1 MTLTYASLET
11 GFGGF
16 DLAAEQEGYTN
27 VFQCE
32 IDPFCTRLL
41 KYHFPNADHYGDIRD
56 FNATKYRGRI
66 NVLTAGFPCQPF
78 SVAGTQKGVDD
89 ERFIWPENLR
99 IIRECK
105 PDWVI
110 LENVAGIFGV
120 SEPTCIAQMENEAA
134 FLFHQETQQET
145 IHERVIKRIIDDLHQ
160 AGYVLPQDTKGTPII
175 FVVPACAVNAPHR
188 RDRMFIVANRDGF
201 GCNKRSNNWE
211 KRPIQNNE
219 IGNAEKNKRQRY
231 GRKCRPCE
239 TRTIAK
245 PIITDTNQ
253 IRCNGRSS
261 RTQRERH
268 EKSRC
273 RIFGKP
279 KRLCQCS
286 DTTNAQ
292 GRNDS
297 QHIGGKKERQKQQ
310 PRKPIIEN
318 SIANRN
324 RRFSQQP
331 KRKIQ
336 ARWQTFINGRE
347 WIATHAQC
355 QRRREIHNKVES
367 KQPKRF
373 GLDSDSKSNVFDTK
387 SKGLQRKCFGKFY
400 DSKEWKIK
408 DRFKQFASDDGR
420 NFIATEWTNFPTQ
433 PPICG
438 GNDGLPT
445 ELDNITFPKWRA
457 ESIKG
462 YGNAVV
468 VPLVRVLLKTIKQV
482 YQHENAFNI

>member
-1 MTLTYASLET
+1 MTLTHASLET

-16 DLAAEQEGYTN
+16 DLAAELEGYQN
-27 VFQCE
+27 IFQCE

-41 KYHFPNADHYGDIRD
+41 KYHFPNADQYGDIRD
-56 FNATKYRGRI
+56 FNATKYRGQI

-89 ERFIWPENLR
+89 ERFIWPENIR
-99 IIRECK
+99 IIRECQ

-110 LENVAGIFGV
+110 LENVFGIFGV
-120 SEPTCIAQMENEAA
+120 SEPTSVASVENEAA
-134 FLFHQETQQET
+134 FIFHQETEQET
-145 IHERVIKRIIDDLHQ
+145 IHERVIKRIIDDLHEI
-160 AGYVLPQDTKGTPII
+160 GYVLPQDTKGTPII

-188 RDRMFIVANRDGF
+188 RDRMFIVAHA
-201 GCNKRSNNWE
+201 NNHRE
-211 KRPIQNNE
+211 GQARNSPTNE
-219 IGNAEKNKRQRY
+219 RCQPTAIYPTRQR
-231 GRKCRPCE
+231 RQWPPVFDNRLCDLQRNS
-239 TRTIAK
+239 
-245 PIITDTNQ
+245 TDTNQ
-253 IRCNGRSS
+253 IGCNGRSS

-292 GRNDS
+292 GRNDG
-297 QHIGGKKERQKQQ
+297 QHIGGTKTRQKQQ
-310 PRKPIIEN
+310 SRKPTIKN
-318 SIANRN
+318 PIATPNQ
-324 RRFSQQP
+324 RFSQQP

-336 ARWQTFINGRE
+336 TRWQAFINGRE
-347 WIATHAQC
+347 WYLSNAKSSRLQSKCFTQSIDPKRWQIKNR
-355 QRRREIHNKVES
+355 QS
-367 KQPKRF
+367 KQF
-373 GLDSDSKSNVFDTK
+373 TSH
-387 SKGLQRKCFGKFY
+387 
-400 DSKEWKIK
+400 
-408 DRFKQFASDDGR
+408 DGR
-420 NFIATEWTNFPTQ
+420 TLHTTEWTNFPTE

-438 GNDGLPT
+438 GNDGLPS

-482 YQHENAFNI
+482 YEHETI